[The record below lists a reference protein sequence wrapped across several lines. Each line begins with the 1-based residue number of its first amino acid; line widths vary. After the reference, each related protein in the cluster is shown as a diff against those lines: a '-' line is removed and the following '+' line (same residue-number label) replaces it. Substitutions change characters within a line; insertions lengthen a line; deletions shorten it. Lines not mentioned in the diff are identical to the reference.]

1 MKPDDDACRVAATPA
16 EAPRTVPG
24 RGWTLAAI
32 LLSAFGVGISL
43 GLATPLVSVFLE
55 ARGYGS
61 GTIGLTASTYAMAT
75 LALAAFVPVL
85 ASRYGAVRCAVV
97 GGLAA
102 AAALAAFPHMGGL
115 AAYLL
120 LRVIMGIGNS
130 LEWIISETWINRLA
144 TERDR
149 GRVVALYATVW
160 GSGVGVGPLVLQV
173 TGTEGSLPFVV
184 GSVLMVLTTVPVL
197 LVRRRLPSLRPDGKR
212 TGLSLIVRGAPV
224 AMLAGLL
231 CGYTEGAFFS
241 LAPVYALEMGATTAA
256 AVAFSSVFAIG
267 SVALQPPTG
276 WLADRVDRTRLLL
289 ATALLALACTIG
301 LPLLTSH
308 QVALWPTI
316 FIWGGAAAGFYT
328 LGLVRLGQRFAAQ
341 DMASANAAFIMAYTT
356 GMIIGPSVTG
366 VVMSGL
372 GPGLFP
378 LPFAAAYLGLVL
390 LLLFGL
396 RRRPRVP
403 VVEG

>member
-1 MKPDDDACRVAATPA
+1 MEDSPP
-16 EAPRTVPG
+16 VPG
-24 RGWTLAAI
+24 RVWMLAAI

-61 GTIGLTASTYAMAT
+61 GVIGLTASTYAMAT
-75 LALAAFVPVL
+75 LALAPFVPVL
-85 ASRYGAVRCAVV
+85 ANRLGAVRCAVL
-97 GGLAA
+97 GGLAGA
-102 AAALAAFPHMGGL
+102 VALAAFPHAGGL
-115 AAYLL
+115 AGYML
-120 LRVIMGIGNS
+120 LRVVMGTGNS

-173 TGTEGSLPFVV
+173 TGTDGNLPFVV
-184 GSVLMVLTTVPVL
+184 GAVLMALTTVPVL
-197 LVRRRLPSLRPDGKR
+197 LVRRRLPSLRPDGRR
-212 TGLSLIVRGAPV
+212 TSLPQVIRGAPM

-231 CGYTEGAFFS
+231 CGFSEGGFFS
-241 LAPVYALEMGATTAA
+241 LAPVYALEMGAATAA

-289 ATALLALACTIG
+289 ATALLALACTVG
-301 LPLLTSH
+301 LPLLAPYP
-308 QVALWPTI
+308 VALWPTI
-316 FIWGGAAAGFYT
+316 FIWGGAAAGLYT
-328 LGLVRLGQRFAAQ
+328 LGLIRLGQRFAAQ

-366 VVMSGL
+366 VVMSGF
-372 GPGLFP
+372 GPELFP
-378 LPFAAAYLGLVL
+378 LPFAVAYLGLVAL
-390 LLLFGL
+390 LLVGL
-396 RRRPRVP
+396 RRRWGVP
-403 VVEG
+403 ALGG

>member
-1 MKPDDDACRVAATPA
+1 MEDSQPT
-16 EAPRTVPG
+16 PG
-24 RGWTLAAI
+24 RGRTLAAV

-61 GTIGLTASTYAMAT
+61 GVIGLTASAYAAAT
-75 LALAAFVPVL
+75 LALAPIVPIL
-85 ASRYGAVRCAVV
+85 ASRLGAVRCAVL
-97 GGLAA
+97 GGLAG
-102 AAALAAFPHMGGL
+102 AAALAAFPHAGGL
-115 AAYLL
+115 AGYLL
-120 LRVIMGIGNS
+120 LRVVMGTGNS

-149 GRVVALYATVW
+149 GRIVALYATVW

-173 TGTEGSLPFVV
+173 TGTDGNLPFIV
-184 GSVLMVLTTVPVL
+184 GSVIMALTTVPVL
-197 LVRRRLPSLRPDGKR
+197 LVRRRLPSLRPDGRR
-212 TGLSLIVRGAPV
+212 TSLPQVIRGAPM

-231 CGYTEGAFFS
+231 CGFSEGGFFS
-241 LAPVYALEMGATTAA
+241 LAPVYALEMGAATAA

-289 ATALLALACTIG
+289 ATAVLALACTIG
-301 LPLLTSH
+301 LPLLASYP
-308 QVALWPTI
+308 VALWPTI

-372 GPGLFP
+372 GPELFP
-378 LPFAAAYLGLVL
+378 LPFAIAYVGLVAL
-390 LLLFGL
+390 LLIGL
-396 RRRPRVP
+396 RRRSGVP
-403 VVEG
+403 ALGG